1 MKLFILLMLMS
12 ANLFANS
19 DLRTHE
25 LKSLEEKMSWK
36 TEKLYWM
43 LEKKWRND
51 SEKVYFLN
59 LSYRDQL
66 YYFKYHYSELWP
78 VYINKRKTSRG
89 IF

>member
-1 MKLFILLMLMS
+1 MKILILLMIFS
-12 ANLFANS
+12 VNIYANTSFVAEEV
-19 DLRTHE
+19 RV
-25 LKSLEEKMSWK
+25 LEEKMSWK

-51 SEKVYFLN
+51 SERVYFLN

-66 YYFKYHYSELWP
+66 HYFKYHYSGLWP